1 MKVCRYDLEC
11 QNMEARLCILPYL
24 VVAAYTKVT
33 GAIKKAPEKQNKRH
47 TVQEDKKMKTYEM
60 ELNLNQMVQIT
71 GGKTN
76 KNSTPDKLDS
86 GIDLIINGKN
96 YDLIAQWIA
105 NWLNGDNTRSR
116 RVNNDVDIYDT
127 DI

>member
-1 MKVCRYDLEC
+1 
-11 QNMEARLCILPYL
+11 
-24 VVAAYTKVT
+24 
-33 GAIKKAPEKQNKRH
+33 
-47 TVQEDKKMKTYEM
+47 MKTNET
-60 ELNLNQMVQIT
+60 ELNLNQMGEIT
-71 GGKTN
+71 GGTNN
-76 KNSTPDKLDS
+76 KNPNPGKMDP